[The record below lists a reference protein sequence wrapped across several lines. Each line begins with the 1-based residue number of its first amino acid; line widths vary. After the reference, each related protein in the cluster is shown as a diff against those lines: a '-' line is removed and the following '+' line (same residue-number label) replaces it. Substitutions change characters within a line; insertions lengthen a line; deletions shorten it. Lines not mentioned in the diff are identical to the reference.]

1 MSLVSEHFRDGENP
15 VLVGEQGRHLTMS
28 ALKLVGEYF
37 HIFSEKGLF
46 DFEGLGEYSI
56 NQYQMYQGEAPA
68 PWKNSTVA
76 IKHHLKSIF

>member
-56 NQYQMYQGEAPA
+56 NIKRNRARPQRLG
-68 PWKNSTVA
+68 KN
-76 IKHHLKSIF
+76 LPQLQ